1 MFEWCKLHGIMT
13 EITPRRLKGRSYAET
28 RSAVLDL
35 IRSSESISRV
45 ELAQKSSLTEAT
57 ISKIVKELLSEGI
70 VIQAGQGRS
79 TGGKRPTLLK
89 LNTGVLYA
97 VGVALD
103 VPTIV
108 IVLCGLSG
116 TLIERI
122 DIPGMGV
129 EPPPNV
135 IARVAEAIGH
145 LLEKRGLQRESIM
158 GIGVASSGRR
168 RGPLGWGADPII
180 AMNWDRFDTAAELE
194 LQCRIPV
201 IVENDANC
209 VALGTF
215 WSGGTTATRDFMTV
229 YMAQG
234 IGAGIVINGAVF
246 RGASD
251 NAGELGHVVVEPD
264 GAECWCGA
272 SGCLETVG
280 TPRGIVRQVQSDPEL
295 AALFGVGDALDDA
308 AIYRNVLAGLSNG
321 MPQAEALISRS
332 VNRVCSVLL
341 GLANVLDLEWIQL
354 AGPGFAAEGKRYAKQ
369 LRQLIDK
376 ASFTR
381 GVHTVTVELGG
392 TGPDVAAMGA
402 ASVVLH
408 GSLTPHH
415 QNARN

>member
-1 MFEWCKLHGIMT
+1 MT

-45 ELAQKSSLTEAT
+45 DLAQQSSLTEVT
-57 ISKIVKELLSEGI
+57 ISKIVKELLAEGI
-70 VIQAGQGRS
+70 VIPAGQGRS

-116 TLIERI
+116 TLIERV

-129 EPPPNV
+129 EPPPIV
-135 IARVAEAIGH
+135 VARVAEAVSQ
-145 LLEKRGLQRESIM
+145 LLERRGLQPSSIM
-158 GIGVASSGRR
+158 GVGVASSGRR
-168 RGPLGWGADPII
+168 RGPLGWGADPTI
-180 AMNWDRFDTAAELE
+180 AKNWEQFDTAAELE

-201 IVENDANC
+201 VVENDANC

-215 WSGGTTATRDFMTV
+215 WSRGTTAARDFMTV

-264 GAECWCGA
+264 GVECWCGA

-280 TPRGIVRQVQSDPEL
+280 TPRGIVRQVQADPKL
-295 AALFGVGDALDDA
+295 AALFGVGDAPNEA
-308 AIYRNVLAGLSNG
+308 VIYKNVLEGLSKG
-321 MPQAEALISRS
+321 MPQAEALITRS
-332 VNRVCSVLL
+332 VDRVSSVLL
-341 GLANVLDLEWIQL
+341 GLANVLDLDWIQL
-354 AGPGFAAEGKRYAKQ
+354 TGPGFAAEGKRYAKQ
-369 LRQLIDK
+369 LRKLTDN

-392 TGPDVAAMGA
+392 TGPDVAALGA

-415 QNARN
+415 QNVRN